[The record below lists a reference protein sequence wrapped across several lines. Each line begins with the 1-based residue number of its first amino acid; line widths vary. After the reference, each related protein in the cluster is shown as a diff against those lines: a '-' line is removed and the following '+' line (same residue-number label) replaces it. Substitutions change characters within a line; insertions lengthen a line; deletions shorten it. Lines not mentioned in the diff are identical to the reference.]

1 MASAL
6 PGQILE
12 GEPGGATTV
21 VGPAAPSPI
30 TDNSSLPT
38 TDHWQQTTDSP
49 LSTQHSVLST
59 SSFWLFSKP
68 VDLSVFLGSALVA
81 LAALWIGSGA
91 GVLYGGTPDWAWVPA
106 VLLVDV
112 AHVYATG
119 FRVYLDGDELRRRR
133 LLYALVPAVGLLA
146 GVVLYWRGELVFW
159 RVLAYLAVFH
169 FIRQQYGWVALYR
182 ARLGERDR
190 AGRWIDTVTIY
201 AATIYPLIYWHTHLP
216 RRFWWFLAGD
226 FSALPALLCRVAEPI
241 YWIALAAYF
250 IKFLYQRF
258 VKHRANPGKDI
269 IVATTAVC
277 WYVGIVGLN
286 SDYGFTVT
294 NVITHGVPYLALVY
308 WYARSR
314 RNDTG
319 RVYRVLARG
328 PVMFLMTLWLLAY
341 LEEMLWDRGVWH
353 DRAWLFGTPWD
364 IGSLKILLVPL
375 LALPQVVHYVLDGFV
390 WRRKNNPNFSL
401 ISAPAASPQ
410 S

>member
-1 MASAL
+1 MTSATL
-6 PGQILE
+6 P
-12 GEPGGATTV
+12 ATDD
-21 VGPAAPSPI
+21 GPLTTDLPDSSLI
-30 TDNSSLPT
+30 TQHSSLPATDHGQLTTDTPDSSLRT
-38 TDHWQQTTDSP
+38 TDHGPRTTDNY
-49 LSTQHSVLST
+49 
-59 SSFWLFSKP
+59 WLFSKS
-68 VDLSVFLGSALVA
+68 VDLSVFLGSALTA
-81 LAALWIGSGA
+81 LAALWIGSRA
-91 GVLYGGTPDWAWVPA
+91 GVLYGDTPDWAWVPA

-133 LLYALVPAVGLLA
+133 WLYSIVPIVGLAA
-146 GVVLYWRGELVFW
+146 GIALYSRGELVFW

-190 AGRWIDTVTIY
+190 IGRLIDTAAIY
-201 AATIYPLIYWHTHLP
+201 AATLYPLIYWHTHLP

-226 FSALPALLCRVAEPI
+226 FSALPSILYRVAEPV
-241 YWIALAAYF
+241 YWVLLAAYCC
-250 IKFLYQRF
+250 KSLHQWL
-258 VKHRANPGKDI
+258 VKRRPNPGKDI
-269 IVATTAVC
+269 IVVTTAVC
-277 WYVGIVGLN
+277 WYVGIVGFN

-314 RNDTG
+314 RNNSG
-319 RVYRVLARG
+319 GIYKVLARG
-328 PVMFLMTLWLLAY
+328 PVMFLATLWLFAY

-353 DRAWLFGTPWD
+353 DRPWLFGTSWEL
-364 IGSLKILLVPL
+364 GWLKVLVVPL

-401 ISAPAASPQ
+401 VQKRQTA
-410 S
+410 